1 MPATASGRGVNTM
14 GNRVTAR
21 GLARLLPLALFL
33 VLPSLVSATPD
44 HRDGVT
50 VRHAPKAPINPA
62 MRVKLAALPPWIPS
76 RPEPFAL
83 GSAPLPLDAIRAKW
97 LQVRDEIAQNAIVLA
112 GCRSVP
118 ETCPPAARRF
128 LALIDGARGK
138 EGRALL
144 GELNRAVN
152 LAIAYVSDLKQH
164 GTDVWSAPLATFASG
179 KGDCEDYAIAKY
191 LALRESGIA
200 AENLRLVVVQTR
212 RDSAHAV
219 LAARLD
225 DCWLLLDNT
234 TLVLVPDHERT
245 DYRPLIAF
253 GAEADL
259 AKAETALVDRPLAG
273 SM

>member
-1 MPATASGRGVNTM
+1 M

-21 GLARLLPLALFL
+21 GLARLLPLAFF
-33 VLPSLVSATPD
+33 VAVPALVSATPA
-44 HRDGVT
+44 HRDGGIAW
-50 VRHAPKAPINPA
+50 RAPEAPINP
-62 MRVKLAALPPWIPS
+62 RVKLAALPRIPS
-76 RPEPFAL
+76 LPPEPFAL
-83 GSAPLPLDAIRAKW
+83 GSPALPLDAIRAKW
-97 LQVRDEIAQNAIVLA
+97 LQVRDEIAQDAIVLA

-144 GELNRAVN
+144 GEINRAVN
-152 LAIAYVSDLKQH
+152 LAIRYVSDLKQH
-164 GTDVWSAPLATFASG
+164 GTDIWSSPLATFASG
-179 KGDCEDYAIAKY
+179 KGDCEDYAITKY

-212 RDSAHAV
+212 RGGAHAL

-225 DCWLLLDNT
+225 DRWLLLDNT

-245 DYRPLIAF
+245 DYRPLIVF

-259 AKAETALVDRPLAG
+259 AKAETALVHRPLAA